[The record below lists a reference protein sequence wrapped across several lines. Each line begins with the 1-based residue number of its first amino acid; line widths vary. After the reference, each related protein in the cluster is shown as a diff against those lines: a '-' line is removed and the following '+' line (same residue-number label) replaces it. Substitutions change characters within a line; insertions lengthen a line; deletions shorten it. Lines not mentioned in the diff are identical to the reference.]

1 MAPEDGGVIVFM
13 AAYLMHEGH
22 MSKNDQ
28 VRHNSALVSLDC
40 KFIENLV

>member
-22 MSKNDQ
+22 MSNNDQ
-28 VRHNSALVSLDC
+28 VRQIQL
-40 KFIENLV
+40 